1 MNLIKSNSN
10 KNSLLVE
17 FYLLL
22 VALILASLISPMI
35 TATSSSSS
43 HLTANKPST
52 QPTKAR
58 TRLKNNY
65 DYKFP
70 YKNNKSTPTPSTR
83 MSALLKSTSQ
93 RSSSSKHAPSA
104 ITQKAE
110 RLIETKEIY
119 SSSNY
124 TELSYSVSGID
135 YIGYSR
141 TEGNASSSIMSETHT
156 PNQAPQTNQYW
167 ALVLL
172 IFPICTIF
180 GNMLVVVSV
189 IKEKNLHT
197 VTNYFVVS
205 LAIADLTVAATV
217 MPFAVYYEVTKRWE
231 MSKVVCDA
239 WVATD
244 VMASTASIL
253 NLVAIAIDRFIA
265 VTRPLKYARH
275 KNSNRIYIMIAF
287 VWLVSIAIASPIVA
301 GLNDTPD
308 REVDQCAFNNEKFL
322 IYSSMISFYIPTV
335 AMIILYYKIF
345 KVIRM
350 RAKKA
355 ASKYKA
361 QKPIQPA
368 SLKKANNV
376 SEPKAVLVD
385 LNKKAV
391 IVNNNASK
399 SGPEKINLIS
409 AGIFKLKNKSWPN
422 DENSPGNIETL
433 DCSENNQ
440 NANLV
445 QATNNDNTSSN
456 NASVLNSNISNPG
469 TSGSGNLINSL
480 DSPQKIVNT
489 NGSIKETNLNVA
501 KAASSNNKL
510 LQFKSSSNQNDS
522 STKKKTSPLKSSKK
536 QSAKNILRLQSSAI
550 SAVSSN
556 KERKV
561 TKTLAIVLIVFL
573 VCWYVF

>member
-43 HLTANKPST
+43 HLTTSKPST

-70 YKNNKSTPTPSTR
+70 YKNNKSTPTLTTR
-83 MSALLKSTSQ
+83 MSALLKSTSF
-93 RSSSSKHAPSA
+93 SSKPKPSA
-104 ITQKAE
+104 TTTQNAE
-110 RLIETKEIY
+110 RIIETQEIY
-119 SSSNY
+119 SSSNSNY

-141 TEGNASSSIMSETHT
+141 TEGNASSSITSETHT

-368 SLKKANNV
+368 SIKKGNNLN
-376 SEPKAVLVD
+376 EPKAVLVD

-391 IVNNNASK
+391 IVNSNASK

-422 DENSPGNIETL
+422 DENSPGNIENL
-433 DCSENNQ
+433 DGSENNQ

-480 DSPQKIVNT
+480 DSPQKLSNT
-489 NGSIKETNLNVA
+489 NGSVKETNLNVA
-501 KAASSNNKL
+501 KAANSNNKL

-573 VCWYVF
+573 VCW